1 MKHSPLPSIGR
12 ITCLGCRRGRA
23 AGFAGGCVRGGSGRT
38 GPLQSARDELEGRH
52 ESALQVWIGP
62 RRPSGHWAA
71 LGVQVVRVTPSR
83 PFGSALGVATGWPA
97 RSTVRGGTHLAQAKG
112 SLRPAPQ
119 ASALPATPTGTGQ
132 STRRLRQRGG
142 ACVRGRFLA
151 EDGIYAKY
159 TKYAK

>member
-1 MKHSPLPSIGR
+1 MLFMWTLWSHCGLTLYVSVFSI
-12 ITCLGCRRGRA
+12 CN
-23 AGFAGGCVRGGSGRT
+23 
-38 GPLQSARDELEGRH
+38 
-52 ESALQVWIGP
+52 IGP
-62 RRPSGHWAA
+62 SSFKLDRPQAA
-71 LGVQVVRVTPSR
+71 SEWPRGVRVVRVTPSR

-97 RSTVRGGTHLAQAKG
+97 RSTVRGGTHLPVAQATDP
-112 SLRPAPQ
+112 LRPTPP
-119 ASALPATPTGTGQ
+119 ASALPAPPTGTGQ